1 MPRVGLLA
9 RGEGFPEEVLAGLF
23 IQVWGLL
30 GGWPV
35 LALGQPGGTPSD
47 GGAGAGLGSPLVPP
61 GTESQKA
68 APPLG
73 GFLLCFRE
81 ADNKGEKSNHSPL
94 THWDSLSL
102 RICPPTP
109 TPHREQTVP

>member
-30 GGWPV
+30 GGWPF

-47 GGAGAGLGSPLVPP
+47 WGAGAGLGSPP
-61 GTESQKA
+61 GKESQKA

-73 GFLLCFRE
+73 GFLLIICAE
-81 ADNKGEKSNHSPL
+81 V
-94 THWDSLSL
+94 LSSET
-102 RICPPTP
+102 RKA
-109 TPHREQTVP
+109 VKMAAS

>member
-30 GGWPV
+30 GGWPF

-47 GGAGAGLGSPLVPP
+47 WGAGAGLGSPP
-61 GTESQKA
+61 GKESQKA

-73 GFLLCFRE
+73 GFLHTVLASR
-81 ADNKGEKSNHSPL
+81 ATLQGKGGGC
-94 THWDSLSL
+94 D
-102 RICPPTP
+102 PP
-109 TPHREQTVP
+109 EQQQPEG